1 MADASILDPTVA
13 AAPKQYLISGSQE
26 LLIKSI
32 TASFD
37 GSAAAVPW
45 VPAVQLLDSANE
57 VIGTYPLDAPV
68 AAGGTADVS
77 FFPGVK
83 VASSSGGGGIT
94 ATVEQVNQQT
104 GTTSIANST
113 STILLPATNLSGPIN
128 FAASGGGMRCST
140 AGVYSVEVNVQLASA
155 AWTAGGGFELTLAF
169 SGYSMVI
176 NSWVTFPT
184 VTADVHFPN
193 SIQANASSPPLHFA
207 VGDKFFPI
215 VLNLDGVAARNFDV
229 QLCSII
235 AYS

>member
-37 GSAAAVPW
+37 GTAAAVPW
-45 VPAVQLLDSANE
+45 VPAIQLLDSANE
-57 VIGTYPLDAPV
+57 IIGTYPLDASV

-83 VASSSGGGGIT
+83 VSGSSGGGGIT
-94 ATVEQVNQQT
+94 NAVEQVNQT
-104 GTTSIANST
+104 PAAVSIANST
-113 STILLPATNLSGPIN
+113 TSLLVPSTNLAGPVN
-128 FAASGGGMRCST
+128 FIGSGGGMRCVT
-140 AGVYSVEVNVQLASA
+140 PGIYACEVNVQLASA
-155 AWTAGGGFELTLAF
+155 AWTAGGGFELTMAF
-169 SGYSMVI
+169 DQYQMVI
-176 NSWVTFPT
+176 NSWVTFPAAS
-184 VTADVHFPN
+184 VDVHFPG
-193 SIQANASSPPLHFA
+193 SIQAHAVSPPLKFAAGDHFYT
-207 VGDKFFPI
+207 I
-215 VLNLDGVAARNFDV
+215 VLNLDGVAARSYQV